1 MNWDAIGAIGELVG
15 SLAVLITLIYVAV
28 QVRQVKNDLHISGY
42 REVNR
47 FFAETS
53 ATVTPELAQVLAKLE
68 QHKDLEAWEKI
79 LRDEYFFRFMN
90 TLEVAWEHMRART
103 MDISEETVMATIR
116 WFLQK
121 PGLEQW
127 WNENRDGYLDH
138 WKELV
143 DGIYDQAKANSRDV

>member
-1 MNWDAIGAIGELVG
+1 VVG

-68 QHKDLEAWEKI
+68 QREDLEAWEKI

-90 TLEVAWEHMRART
+90 TLEVAWEHMRAKT
-103 MDISEETVMATIR
+103 MDISEETVMATIW

-143 DGIYDQAKANSRDV
+143 DGIYDQAKAKARDA